1 MSTSAEPW
9 QPILDALTTLRTG
22 WPSSDWTWDHRLKC
36 AVSSFAADLVP
47 AASASLNAIVAADW
61 TSSTLPTATDDIRA
75 LADRCG
81 GLRPGQR
88 LLTGTAVAGLL
99 PYALWWPWG
108 DGSMISVRLGI
119 ANSDRPKEL
128 FPQLRAVFGIT

>member
-1 MSTSAEPW
+1 MSITAEPW
-9 QPILDALTTLRTG
+9 QPILDAFTTLRTG

-36 AVSSFAADLVP
+36 VVSSFTADLVP
-47 AASASLNAIVAADW
+47 ATRAPLEAVVPADW
-61 TSSTLPTATDDIRA
+61 TSSTIPTASDAVRA

-81 GLRPGQR
+81 GLRPSQR
-88 LLTGTAVAGLL
+88 LLTGEPVAGLI

-108 DGSMISVRLGI
+108 DGSMVSVRLGI

-128 FPQLRAVFGIT
+128 FPQLRAVFGIA